1 MDVIGHVAAAPGP
14 QAPVLC
20 VLAAVL
26 GFLAA
31 VLGPESVLNKP
42 NPKYILILLKIVEIK
57 VMYKIDSRG
66 SKNRILGRTLSMR
79 LPNNEGLKY

>member
-14 QAPVLC
+14 QAPVLG

-31 VLGPESVLNKP
+31 ALGPESVLNKP

>member
-14 QAPVLC
+14 QAPVLG

-31 VLGPESVLNKP
+31 ALGPESVLNKP
-42 NPKYILILLKIVEIK
+42 NPKYILILMKKVEIK

>member
-1 MDVIGHVAAAPGP
+1 MAAPLGP
-14 QAPVLC
+14 LALVFG
-20 VLAAVL
+20 VLAAVF

-31 VLGPESVLNKP
+31 ALGPESVLNKP
-42 NPKYILILLKIVEIK
+42 NQKYILILVKIVEIK

-79 LPNNEGLKY
+79 LP